1 MVHDYMD
8 SIVRPRLND
17 YHGILLLQ
25 DKVDFAIPFL
35 DEDIPLYVDPFCCGN
50 LHLKW
55 ITDCMILS
63 YKISII
69 WDI

>member
-1 MVHDYMD
+1 MIMEN
-8 SIVRPRLND
+8 IVRPRLND

-25 DKVDFAIPFL
+25 DKVDFVIPFL

-55 ITDCMILS
+55 IMDYMIQS
-63 YKISII
+63 YKISTI
-69 WDI
+69 WGIW